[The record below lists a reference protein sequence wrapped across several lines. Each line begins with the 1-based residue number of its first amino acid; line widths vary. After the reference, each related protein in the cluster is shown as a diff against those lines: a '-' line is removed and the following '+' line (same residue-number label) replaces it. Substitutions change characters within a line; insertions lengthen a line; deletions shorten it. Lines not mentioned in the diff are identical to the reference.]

1 MLHQASSLTS
11 RDGDLDSSRVQ
22 VAVLGNNYIQGNRMA
37 QMKNLLLEA
46 VIAMNKVIDAGG
58 TVEDILE
65 LADYIADG
73 NTNER
78 ETR

>member
-1 MLHQASSLTS
+1 
-11 RDGDLDSSRVQ
+11 
-22 VAVLGNNYIQGNRMA
+22 MA

-58 TVEDILE
+58 TVEDILD
-65 LADYIADG
+65 LADYIADS
-73 NTNER
+73 NLSER

>member
-1 MLHQASSLTS
+1 
-11 RDGDLDSSRVQ
+11 VQ
-22 VAVLGNNYIQGNRMA
+22 VAALGNNHIQGKRMA

-58 TVEDILE
+58 TVEDILD
-65 LADYIADG
+65 LADYIAD
-73 NTNER
+73 NNLSER

>member
-1 MLHQASSLTS
+1 
-11 RDGDLDSSRVQ
+11 
-22 VAVLGNNYIQGNRMA
+22 MA

-46 VIAMNKVIDAGG
+46 VIAVNKVIDAGG

-65 LADYIADG
+65 MCDYVADSNKG
-73 NTNER
+73 R

>member
-1 MLHQASSLTS
+1 
-11 RDGDLDSSRVQ
+11 
-22 VAVLGNNYIQGNRMA
+22 MA

>member
-1 MLHQASSLTS
+1 
-11 RDGDLDSSRVQ
+11 
-22 VAVLGNNYIQGNRMA
+22 MA

-58 TVEDILE
+58 TVEDILD
-65 LADYIADG
+65 LADYIAD
-73 NTNER
+73 NNLSER

>member
-1 MLHQASSLTS
+1 
-11 RDGDLDSSRVQ
+11 
-22 VAVLGNNYIQGNRMA
+22 MA

-58 TVEDILE
+58 TVEDILD
-65 LADYIADG
+65 LADYVADKESS
-73 NTNER
+73 ER